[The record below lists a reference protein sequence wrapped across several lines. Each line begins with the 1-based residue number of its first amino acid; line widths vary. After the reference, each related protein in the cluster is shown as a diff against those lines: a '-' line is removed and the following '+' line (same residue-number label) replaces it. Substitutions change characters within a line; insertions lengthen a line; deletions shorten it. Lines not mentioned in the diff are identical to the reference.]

1 MWGGREESGSQHRT
15 TDRAQAPCQESCCA
29 TNAEGSFT
37 CRRGFVMRC
46 CTSDE
51 GRPFRTTLRGEV
63 LNQHMLRWLKTVVV
77 SDV

>member
-1 MWGGREESGSQHRT
+1 MNGPSACASVSGALLCHERRREL
-15 TDRAQAPCQESCCA
+15 
-29 TNAEGSFT
+29 T

-51 GRPFRTTLRGEV
+51 GRPFRTALRGEV
-63 LNQHMLRWLKTVVV
+63 LNQHVLRWLKTVVV